1 MADDWSTDDW
11 YWEVID
17 PYSIRHRKQII
28 DVEFEDIV
36 CGTKAL
42 IVYDEN
48 QDLQNMCSPMAHL
61 GRQD

>member
-48 QDLQNMCSPMAHL
+48 QDLQ
-61 GRQD
+61 DV